1 MGGDQGVG
9 GGWPSSPR
17 ARLPSTRGAARGQR
31 GALQIGRIGNG
42 ARKAA
47 RARPARGESCVAPT
61 HPRHCAGRG
70 AIPYIHAGVGC
81 ARPTSTFFFF
91 FLDWCGREPVAHMPW
106 RPTRPRIV
114 GDSLSKSGVRRSVP
128 RSAPGWQGRASRGG
142 GGGGCG
148 PPFFFLTRGPIKQPC
163 SSGPAVAMAARRM

>member
-61 HPRHCAGRG
+61 PPPLCWQGRHSIYPCGRWVCPPN
-70 AIPYIHAGVGC
+70 ID
-81 ARPTSTFFFF
+81 FFFF
-91 FLDWCGREPVAHMPW
+91 FFGLVWPRACRTHALAADAAPHRGRQPIEKWCPSERAAQCPRVARSRLAGGR
-106 RPTRPRIV
+106 
-114 GDSLSKSGVRRSVP
+114 
-128 RSAPGWQGRASRGG
+128 
-142 GGGGCG
+142 GGGCG

>member
-17 ARLPSTRGAARGQR
+17 ARLPPTRGAARGQR

-61 HPRHCAGRG
+61 PPPLCWQGRHSIYPCGRWVCPPD
-70 AIPYIHAGVGC
+70 ID
-81 ARPTSTFFFF
+81 FFFF

-148 PPFFFLTRGPIKQPC
+148 PPFFFLTRGPIKQQC